1 MGRSL
6 LTEVGVL
13 HGLAGRQTG
22 LVVVA
27 QQLVQ
32 EVQRLGAHQVLV
44 LAVDKPLPSLT
55 RVPAG
60 RMSHRDRLTKPVEAR
75 VILGLRL
82 PHTRK
87 LPAKKSH
94 IKAMKIGLTPPI
106 TWHFLVLNSLLTPF

>member
-1 MGRSL
+1 M
-6 LTEVGVL
+6 L

-44 LAVDKPLPSLT
+44 LAVDKPLPPLT
-55 RVPAG
+55 RVPEG
-60 RMSHRDRLTKPVEAR
+60 RMSHRDRLTKTVGAR

-87 LPAKKSH
+87 PPAQKVILK
-94 IKAMKIGLTPPI
+94 P
-106 TWHFLVLNSLLTPF
+106 